1 MEDFSLK
8 VRALQALGSLLIAKP
23 EYMLEKDIGKI
34 LEASLSSGADSR
46 LKMQALQNMYE
57 YLLDAENQLSADNIS
72 QKEVKYPENAGNS
85 VPVAA
90 GAGDTNICG
99 GIVQL
104 YWNSILERCL
114 DMNDHVR
121 QSALKIVEI
130 VLRQGLVHPITCVP
144 CLVALETD
152 PLEANSK
159 LAHHLLMNM
168 NEKYPSFFE
177 SRLGDG
183 LQLSFTFVHSI
194 TNNKVVANVKGKPD
208 GNTTAYV
215 RTGISRMYRLIRG
228 NRISRNKFMHSIV
241 RKFES
246 GTWNYASVPFL
257 VYCTE
262 ILASLPFTCPD
273 EPLYLIY
280 DINRVIQLRAGG
292 LEANMKTWSS
302 LSRQQDQAKIPNE
315 IHEMD
320 DTLAMRQIS
329 ENNVT
334 TEVPSENSCGFS
346 REDLQKFQADCH
358 DAIALQLLLKL
369 KRHLKIVYV
378 LNDDRCQA
386 FSLKEHPKPGETI
399 SRQNVPFNIS
409 DISTDL
415 PSSFQ
420 DMVQKYQEFKATL
433 KDDTMDYA
441 TYTATINR
449 KRPPAPRSSTRG
461 GKPAPLRGRNS
472 SDDDEDEDW
481 TGGARKLDFS
491 SHKTNSVRVTR
502 QRLQA

>member
-1 MEDFSLK
+1 
-8 VRALQALGSLLIAKP
+8 
-23 EYMLEKDIGKI
+23 
-34 LEASLSSGADSR
+34 
-46 LKMQALQNMYE
+46 
-57 YLLDAENQLSADNIS
+57 
-72 QKEVKYPENAGNS
+72 
-85 VPVAA
+85 
-90 GAGDTNICG
+90 
-99 GIVQL
+99 
-104 YWNSILERCL
+104 
-114 DMNDHVR
+114 
-121 QSALKIVEI
+121 
-130 VLRQGLVHPITCVP
+130 
-144 CLVALETD
+144 
-152 PLEANSK
+152 
-159 LAHHLLMNM
+159 
-168 NEKYPSFFE
+168 
-177 SRLGDG
+177 
-183 LQLSFTFVHSI
+183 
-194 TNNKVVANVKGKPD
+194 
-208 GNTTAYV
+208 
-215 RTGISRMYRLIRG
+215 MYRLIRG